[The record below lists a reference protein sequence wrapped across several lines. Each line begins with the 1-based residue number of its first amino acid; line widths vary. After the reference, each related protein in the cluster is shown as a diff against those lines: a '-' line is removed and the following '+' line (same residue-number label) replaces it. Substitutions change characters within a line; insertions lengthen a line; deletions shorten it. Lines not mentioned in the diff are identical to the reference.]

1 MLTSISG
8 VETRIA
14 QARER
19 HQELHRTTRQD
30 VADWRTLANGY
41 SAAIKAFNEASEAL
55 DAKANAALTLS
66 ALACT
71 ISAIS
76 AISIITVAKRR

>member
-19 HQELHRTTRQD
+19 HQELHRTTRQG
-30 VADWRTLANGY
+30 VADWRTQ
-41 SAAIKAFNEASEAL
+41 AARLTAAVGALNERQEAL
-55 DAKANAALTLS
+55 DAKATAALSLS
-66 ALACT
+66 VLACT
-71 ISAIS
+71 ISLIAL
-76 AISIITVAKRR
+76 KRR